1 MLFLCVGTQFPFDRL
16 VRTIDEAAGKGFLYD
31 KVYAQLG
38 DSSYIPRHFEYIKF
52 LDKDTFDGYINKSSA
67 IISHAGMGVISAA
80 LDRRKPLL
88 VLPRQKKYGE
98 VVNDHQ
104 AAIARQYEHLGYLLA
119 AYNETDLP
127 QKIVQLRTFVPMP
140 HQSQAGLVAE
150 RIRKFLTD
158 TCPR

>member
-16 VRTIDEAAGKGFLYD
+16 VRTIDEAVGKGVLYD
-31 KVYAQLG
+31 RVYAQLG
-38 DSSYIPRHFEYIKF
+38 DSSYIPKYFEYIKF
-52 LDKDTFDGYINKSSA
+52 LDKDTFDRYINEASA

-88 VLPRQKKYGE
+88 VMPRQKKYGE

-104 AAIARQYEHLGYLLA
+104 TAIARQYERLGYLLA

-127 QKIVQLRTFVPMP
+127 QKVVQLRTFVPMP
-140 HQSQAGLVAE
+140 RQSQAGLVAE
-150 RIRKFLTD
+150 RIRKFLTEN
-158 TCPR
+158 CPR